1 MSNIHEECGVF
12 GVIGPF
18 GADSLGYLPVSKLHS
33 LIGGCGYCSACFDGD
48 YPTAVP
54 TDTRKDRFEQKLSE
68 KERLRGKNC

>member
-12 GVIGPF
+12 GVIDPC
-18 GADSLGYLPVSKLHS
+18 GADSPGYLPVSKLHS
-33 LIGGCGYCSACFDGD
+33 LIGGRGCCSACFDGD
-48 YPTAVP
+48 YPAAVP